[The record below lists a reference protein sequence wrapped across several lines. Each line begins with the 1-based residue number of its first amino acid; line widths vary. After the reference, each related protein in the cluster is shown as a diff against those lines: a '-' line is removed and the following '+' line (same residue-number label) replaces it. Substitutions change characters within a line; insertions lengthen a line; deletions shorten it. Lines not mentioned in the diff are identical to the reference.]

1 MTPRTPHD
9 DQRIWTVLELLQWTT
24 AHFKDR
30 GIASARLDAECL
42 LAYALGCDRLKL
54 YVDYEKPV
62 EEAERGRFRELVK
75 ARGGERMPVAYL
87 TGRREF
93 WSLPLAVSP
102 AVLVP
107 RPETECLVEAAMPLV
122 GSGTRVLEVGT
133 GSGAIV
139 VALATEHPDAV
150 FWATDLSSDALSVAQ
165 KNAQALVP
173 EVEIR
178 WLEGDLFAPLG
189 DERFDLIVSNPPY
202 VDEASREGLP
212 PELAH
217 EPAGALFGGGDDGAE
232 CLRRLVAGAPAHLRP
247 GGRLLLELDPRQ
259 IPELRRAAVAAGFDP
274 GAPIRDAAGTERAL
288 LFGLPDDPE
297 SATQPTP
304 LEPS

>member
-1 MTPRTPHD
+1 MTSKT
-9 DQRIWTVLELLQWTT
+9 WTVLDLLQWTT
-24 AHFKDR
+24 AHFKER
-30 GIASARLDAECL
+30 GVASARLDAECL

-62 EEAERGRFRELVK
+62 EEAERARFRELVK
-75 ARGGERMPVAYL
+75 ARGRERMPVAYL

-107 RPETECLVEAAMPLV
+107 RPETECLVEAALPLL
-122 GSGTRVLEVGT
+122 GAGTRVLEIGT

-139 VALATEHPDAV
+139 IALATERPDAL
-150 FWATDLSSDALSVAQ
+150 FWATDRSSDALSVAQ

-173 EVEIR
+173 DVEIR
-178 WLEGDLFAPLG
+178 WLEGDLFAPLAG
-189 DERFDLIVSNPPY
+189 ERFDLVVSNPPY
-202 VDEASREGLP
+202 VAETERGSLP

-217 EPAGALFGGGDDGAE
+217 EPSGALFGGGEDGAD
-232 CLRRLVAGAPAHLRP
+232 CLRRLVAEAPAHLRP

-259 IPELRRAAVAAGFDP
+259 LPAISDAAIAAGFDP
-274 GAPIRDAAGTERAL
+274 GATIRDAAGTERAL
-288 LFGLPDDPE
+288 LIGPPDDPE
-297 SATQPTP
+297 RATQPAP
-304 LEPS
+304 LESS

>member
-1 MTPRTPHD
+1 MTSDKT
-9 DQRIWTVLELLQWTT
+9 WTVLELLQWTT
-24 AHFKDR
+24 THFKDR

-75 ARGGERMPVAYL
+75 ARGGDRKPVAYL

-107 RPETECLVEAAMPLV
+107 RPETECLVEAALPLV
-122 GSGTRVLEVGT
+122 GPGTRVLEVGT

-139 VALATEHPDAV
+139 VALATERPDAV

-173 EVEIR
+173 DVEIR
-178 WLEGDLFAPLG
+178 WLEGDL
-189 DERFDLIVSNPPY
+189 Y
-202 VDEASREGLP
+202 
-212 PELAH
+212 
-217 EPAGALFGGGDDGAE
+217 
-232 CLRRLVAGAPAHLRP
+232 
-247 GGRLLLELDPRQ
+247 
-259 IPELRRAAVAAGFDP
+259 AA
-274 GAPIRDAAGTERAL
+274 
-288 LFGLPDDPE
+288 
-297 SATQPTP
+297 SATSDST
-304 LEPS
+304 